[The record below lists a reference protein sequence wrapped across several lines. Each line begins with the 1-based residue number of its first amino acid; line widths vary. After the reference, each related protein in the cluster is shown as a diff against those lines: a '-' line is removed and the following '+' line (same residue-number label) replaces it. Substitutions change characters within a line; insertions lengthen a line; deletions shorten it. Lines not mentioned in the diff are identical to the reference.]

1 MINSTQLTLWP
12 IDAAQEEE
20 KKDSFETTTTFI
32 DNMKL
37 PVHRWFR
44 FSAGFSAEWVAVVIR
59 NANLSEAP
67 VLFDP
72 FAGSGTTVLAGE
84 TVGIQSIGL
93 EAHPFLY
100 RVANAKLHWDSD
112 VNDFRSFAYRI
123 LKVAK
128 NNRTNL
134 QLEYPPLIHKCYPD
148 EILSKLDAL
157 KTAWETYADNSNLSE
172 LVWLALTS
180 ILRVSSP
187 VGTSHM
193 ELIQPKKRKSN
204 NLDPFDAFLLKVDAM
219 CKDMLTRQN
228 MVEQSKALIHNDDA
242 RTCGSISDNLVDLV
256 ITSPPYANNFDYAD
270 ATRLEMTF
278 WNEVQEWKD
287 LHPKIRKYLIR
298 SCTQHVSAEKT
309 ELSELLSDPDL
320 NCIRDELETICKKL
334 GEVRLQRGGRKNYHR
349 MIAAYFS
356 DLAKVWKALRRVC
369 KPDSLIC
376 YVIGDSAPYGVY
388 VPVDR
393 WLGELALEAGFN
405 DYSFEKTRDRNIK
418 WKNRK
423 HKVPLKEGRLWV
435 KG

>member
-1 MINSTQLTLWP
+1 MTKTTQLTLWP
-12 IDAAQEEE
+12 IEKIQEE
-20 KKDSFETTTTFI
+20 KNTDRTTTTFI

-37 PVHRWFR
+37 PVHSWFR
-44 FSAGFSAEWVAVVIR
+44 FSAGFSAEWVEAAIR
-59 NANLSEAP
+59 DANLSKES

-84 TVGIQSIGL
+84 TVGIKSIGL

-100 RVANAKLHWDSD
+100 RVANVKLHWDSNA
-112 VNDFRSFAYRI
+112 NDFRDFAHHI

-128 NNRTNL
+128 GNRTNS
-134 QLEYPPLIHKCYPD
+134 QLKYPPLIHKCYPN

-157 KTAWETYADNSNLSE
+157 KTAWETSEDNSNISE

-180 ILRVSSP
+180 ILRISSP

-193 ELIQPKKRKSN
+193 ELIQPKKNKSN
-204 NLDPFDAFLLKVDAM
+204 NLDPFDAFILRVDSM
-219 CKDMLTRQN
+219 YKDMLIRQN
-228 MVEQSKALIHNDDA
+228 MIEQSKAFIYNDDA
-242 RTCGSISDNLVDLV
+242 RTCGSICTNSVDMV

-278 WNEVQEWKD
+278 WNEVQGWKD
-287 LHPKIRKYLIR
+287 LQPKIRKYLVR
-298 SCTQHVSAEKT
+298 SCTQHVSAEKIV
-309 ELSELLSDPDL
+309 LSDLLSDPNLDA
-320 NCIRDELETICKKL
+320 IRDELGPICKKL
-334 GEVRLQRGGRKNYHR
+334 GEIRLERGGRKNYHQ
-349 MIAAYFS
+349 MVAAYFS

-376 YVIGDSAPYGVY
+376 FVIGDSAPYGIY
-388 VPVDR
+388 VPVDQ
-393 WLGELALEAGFN
+393 WLGELAIAAGFD

-418 WKNRK
+418 WRNRK
-423 HKVPLKEGRLWV
+423 HRVLLKEGRLWV